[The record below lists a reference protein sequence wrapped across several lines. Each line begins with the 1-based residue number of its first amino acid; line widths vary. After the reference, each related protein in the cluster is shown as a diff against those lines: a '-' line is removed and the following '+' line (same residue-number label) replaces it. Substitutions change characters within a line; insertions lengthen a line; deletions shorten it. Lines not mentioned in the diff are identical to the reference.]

1 MLQNL
6 GTEGIRNIKDVI
18 NRIYTSGKMPD
29 EFLKSHVIPLPKV
42 KNTQACEEHRLISLI
57 SHGSKILLHIIK
69 NRITNI
75 IDSKISECQLSY
87 RKGKGTRDGIF
98 ILRTIGERMIQKNKK
113 VYMVFIDYQKAFDR
127 VNHERL
133 IEILKEEG
141 TPAHEIRSIENLYWN
156 QKAVVITEHGE
167 TEEVDILRG
176 VRQGCILSPI
186 LFNLYTERMIEE
198 ALQGKRGIQ
207 INGENMTNIRYA
219 DDTVLMA
226 ENEQE
231 LQHLLQDVNQA
242 CKKYG
247 MALNYKKTKVM
258 IMGKGEIE
266 RIKIKLEDS
275 ELEQVNKYK
284 YLGSWITEEGRCLDE
299 IKCRIGQAK
308 MAFFDNKELLR
319 GNINITVKKKIIE
332 TYIFSVLTYG
342 SEAWTLTKEA
352 RRRINAFEMWCYRRM
367 LKISWRRLMSND
379 QVLD

>member
-1 MLQNL
+1 
-6 GTEGIRNIKDVI
+6 
-18 NRIYTSGKMPD
+18 
-29 EFLKSHVIPLPKV
+29 
-42 KNTQACEEHRLISLI
+42 
-57 SHGSKILLHIIK
+57 
-69 NRITNI
+69 
-75 IDSKISECQLSY
+75 
-87 RKGKGTRDGIF
+87 
-98 ILRTIGERMIQKNKK
+98 MIQKNKK

-127 VNHERL
+127 VIHERL

-141 TPAHEIRSIENLYWN
+141 IPAHEIRLIENLYWN

-176 VRQGCILSPI
+176 VRQGCILSLI

-231 LQHLLQDVNQA
+231 LQQLLQDVNQA

-266 RIKIKLEDS
+266 RIKIK
-275 ELEQVNKYK
+275 
-284 YLGSWITEEGRCLDE
+284 W
-299 IKCRIGQAK
+299 
-308 MAFFDNKELLR
+308 
-319 GNINITVKKKIIE
+319 KIQNW
-332 TYIFSVLTYG
+332 S
-342 SEAWTLTKEA
+342 K
-352 RRRINAFEMWCYRRM
+352 
-367 LKISWRRLMSND
+367 
-379 QVLD
+379 